1 MRFPQLTAMTFN
13 LLYTSGSDPADESEP
28 GTWPQ
33 RRPLMRRVIE
43 KHAPD
48 IVGFQ
53 EVESE
58 QLVDL
63 KYDLELYDCSDGAR
77 NGTDRS
83 PMWAKTIAPPL
94 LALAAL
100 GATQNHKVWRAIGA
114 IAAIKALALIV
125 LAVMQKKAKGAAV
138 DNGGYCPI
146 FWNKIRFSL
155 RNEGTFWI
163 SHAPNR
169 PDSVMMGAWLPRICH
184 WVELHDKQSDE
195 MLQVFNVHLDWWL
208 LARARGGQI
217 VARQMNEKWNGSP
230 QLLLG
235 DFNAPRQSATWNY
248 LLDEA
253 TQDKHLP
260 LHDAW
265 SHADEQVGPK
275 ETFHGGDGEPQFPGR
290 IDHILIRPAA
300 PILKI
305 ITEELHEGQIY
316 PSDHFPL
323 VAQIGDSSPQ

>member
-1 MRFPQLTAMTFN
+1 MQFPSLTAMTFN
-13 LLYTSGSDPADESEP
+13 LLYTSGSNPANDSEP

-48 IVGFQ
+48 IIGFQ
-53 EVESE
+53 EVETE

-63 KYDLELYDCSDGAR
+63 KCDLEKYDCSGGPR

-83 PMWAKTIAPPL
+83 PLWAKVIGPPL
-94 LALAAL
+94 LALAAAGLTQRNNNGRAL
-100 GATQNHKVWRAIGA
+100 GAISGVLG
-114 IAAIKALALIV
+114 LAPIV

-138 DNGGYCPI
+138 DEGGYCPI
-146 FWNKIRFSL
+146 FWNKERFSL
-155 RNEGTFWI
+155 RNQGTFWV
-163 SHAPNR
+163 SHRPDR
-169 PDSVMMGAWLPRICH
+169 PDSVMLGAWLPRICH
-184 WVELHDKQSDE
+184 WVELRDKQSGE
-195 MLQVFNVHLDWWL
+195 TMQVFNVHLDWWL

-217 VARQMNEKWNGSP
+217 VARQMNQKWKGVP

-253 TQDKHLP
+253 TQGKNLP
-260 LHDAW
+260 LHDAY
-265 SHADEQVGPK
+265 SHADEQIGPK
-275 ETFHGGDGEPQFPGR
+275 DTFHGGDGTPQFPGR

-300 PILKI
+300 PIRKI
-305 ITEELHEGQIY
+305 IAEELHDEKIY

-323 VAQIGDSSPQ
+323 VAQIGE

>member
-1 MRFPQLTAMTFN
+1 MQFPKLTAMSFN
-13 LLYTSGSDPADESEP
+13 LLYTSGSDPAAEGEP

-48 IVGFQ
+48 VIGFQ

-63 KYDLELYDCSDGAR
+63 KHDLDDYDHSAGPR
-77 NGTDRS
+77 NGKDRS
-83 PMWAKTIAPPL
+83 PMWAKLAAPPL

-100 GATQNHKVWRAIGA
+100 GLTQRGQTLRVAGA
-114 IAAIKALALIV
+114 LSAVAGLAPVV
-125 LAVMQKKAKGAAV
+125 LAIMQKKAKGAAL
-138 DNGGYCPI
+138 DDGGYCPI
-146 FWNKIRFSL
+146 FWRKDRFTL

-163 SHAPNR
+163 SHR
-169 PDSVMMGAWLPRICH
+169 PDTNDSVMPGAWLPRICH
-184 WVELHDKQSDE
+184 WVELRDQDSGE
-195 MLQVFNVHLDWWL
+195 TMQVFNVHLDWWL

-217 VARQMNEKWNGSP
+217 VANQMNRKWKGAP
-230 QLLLG
+230 QILLG

-248 LLDEA
+248 LLEEA
-253 TQDKHLP
+253 AKGRNLP

-265 SHADEQVGPK
+265 SNAEQQVGPK
-275 ETFHGGDGEPQFPGR
+275 KTFHGGDGTPQFPGR
-290 IDHILIRPAA
+290 VDHILIRPAA
-300 PILKI
+300 PIQKI
-305 ITEELHEGQIY
+305 VTEELHDGKIY

-323 VAQIGDSSPQ
+323 VAQIGE

>member
-1 MRFPQLTAMTFN
+1 MSFN
-13 LLYTSGSDPADESEP
+13 LLYTSGSDPATQSEP

-48 IVGFQ
+48 VIGFQ

-58 QLVDL
+58 QLIDL
-63 KYDLELYDCSDGAR
+63 KSDLENYECSSGPR

-83 PMWAKTIAPPL
+83 PLWAKLAAPPL
-94 LALAAL
+94 LSLAAL
-100 GATQNHKVWRAIGA
+100 GATQRDKNWRAASAVSGSFG
-114 IAAIKALALIV
+114 LALIV
-125 LAVMQKKAKGAAV
+125 LAVMQKKVKGAAV

-146 FWNKIRFSL
+146 FWRRDRFRL
-155 RNEGTFWI
+155 RNQGTFWI
-163 SHAPNR
+163 SHAPDR
-169 PDSVMMGAWLPRICH
+169 PDSVMPGAWLPRICH
-184 WVELHDKQSDE
+184 WVELRDKQSGE
-195 MLQVFNVHLDWWL
+195 TMQVFNVHLDWWL

-217 VARQMNEKWNGSP
+217 VARQMNRKWKGVP

-253 TQDKHLP
+253 TKGHNLP

-265 SHADEQVGPK
+265 SNAGERVGP
-275 ETFHGGDGEPQFPGR
+275 EDTFHGGDGTPQFPGR

-300 PILKI
+300 PIPKI
-305 ITEELHEGQIY
+305 TVEELHDGKIY

-323 VAQIGDSSPQ
+323 VAQIGE